1 MPKRL
6 AQRVLSLPP
15 FTLVSQEDYKTL
27 IISMLNNDFLEMT
40 EEKGLIVGL
49 MGERLL
55 KSFKFYAVF
64 KDSEDFTVRCGSD
77 EIGTIT
83 TPPPVGDRF
92 ALAGR
97 VWEVEELD
105 IQRKLLY
112 VKKVDGKMEISW
124 PGDFGE
130 IHTKILRRMKQILE
144 EDTVYPYLKEN
155 ALKRIEQARKT
166 ARNTGMLEH
175 SLVHLGGY
183 SWCLFPWL
191 GTRSFRTLRKYIKS
205 NAGKHNISGIEF
217 EGCYYITF
225 KMEKVT
231 DIEFI
236 SKLLDDVERYG
247 INCNALVE
255 NGEIPVFEKYDN
267 YVPYELLRKAYA
279 ADKLRADEVEEQI
292 RVIFEEF
299 E

>member
-1 MPKRL
+1 
-6 AQRVLSLPP
+6 
-15 FTLVSQEDYKTL
+15 
-27 IISMLNNDFLEMT
+27 MLNNDYLEMT
-40 EEKGLIVGL
+40 EEKGLIIGL
-49 MGERLL
+49 SGERLL

-105 IQRKLLY
+105 VQRKLIY

-130 IHTKILRRMKQILE
+130 IHTKILRRMKRILE

-155 ALKRIEQARKT
+155 AAQRLEEARRT
-166 ARNTGMLEH
+166 ARNTGMLNH

-191 GTRSFRTLRKYIKS
+191 GTRSFRTLRKYLKK
-205 NAGKHNISGIEF
+205 NASFFNINNIEF
-217 EGCYYITF
+217 EGCYYISF
-225 KMEKVT
+225 KMEKT
-231 DIEFI
+231 SGIE
-236 SKLLDDVERYG
+236 LLAGLTEMVERDG
-247 INCNALVE
+247 INCDSLVE
-255 NGEIPVFEKYDN
+255 SGEIPVFEKYDN
-267 YVPYELLRKAYA
+267 LIPHELLRRAYA
-279 ADKLRADEVEEQI
+279 ADKLRADEAEEQI
-292 RVIFEEF
+292 KAIFDEF